1 MKKYFDW
8 RIDSDK
14 KADNL
19 LWLREYEDGT
29 IKVVFESGG
38 IWKLSK
44 EAFEE
49 LHRGPNYNVIYN
61 NQDEVTDTCLGVATI
76 KAWKANGSPSKVPEK
91 TKEYIAD
98 IFMAPASVMKHLTHG
113 GDGCPNLA
121 ELQAMSVEVAE

>member
-14 KADNL
+14 EVHNL

-29 IKVVFESGG
+29 IKVVREYNGV
-38 IWKLSK
+38 WQWDK
-44 EAFEE
+44 EKWEAVDRVE
-49 LHRGPNYNVIYN
+49 PNIIANSN
-61 NQDEVTDTCLGVATI
+61 HNVTDTCLGEAAI

-121 ELQAMSVEVAE
+121 ELQAMGVEVAE